1 MSTSNTEP
9 ASSQGASP
17 KPEAAE
23 AAAAAAPA
31 PATAPVKS
39 PADRPYS
46 PGLEGVIAAETA
58 IGYVDGA
65 NGRLLYRGYPIGQLV
80 EKGTYGRV
88 AELLWTGEWRKTAR
102 LVPAE
107 VPEPVIC
114 VLRELPEHTHPMDA
128 LRTAV
133 SVWGAWRQPH
143 WPPTVAQAREITSFA
158 PSALAA
164 FHRLRQGLEPVK
176 PNQKLSLAGGFL
188 QQLTGKDPDPAA
200 ARALDAY
207 FIVGAEHGLN
217 ASTFTCR
224 VIISTRSDLASAVC
238 GAIGCLKG
246 PLHGGAPAEVV
257 SQLHEIGSPERAEK
271 WVREAIAR
279 GDKIMGFG
287 HRVYRAYDPRAA
299 ALRKVAEGMSDMAA
313 WLDTAVKVEDVVL
326 RIFGELKPDRVIKTN
341 VEYYAAA
348 VLQGVGLEP
357 DLFPPTFALAR
368 MAGWSAHAIEQASA
382 DKLIRPD
389 ARYVG
394 SPETDVP
401 AFHS

>member
-1 MSTSNTEP
+1 MTTTSDNATAVTAEAPEAAPEASPTP
-9 ASSQGASP
+9 AEAPAP
-17 KPEAAE
+17 KPE
-23 AAAAAAPA
+23 
-31 PATAPVKS
+31 
-39 PADRPYS
+39 RPYS

-58 IGYVDGA
+58 VGFVDGA

-88 AELLWTGEWRKTAR
+88 AELLWTGEWRKSAR
-102 LVPAE
+102 LVPAP
-107 VPEPVIC
+107 VPEPVMC
-114 VLRELPEHTHPMDA
+114 ALYELPSHTHPMDA

-133 SVWGAWRQPH
+133 SVWGAWRRPH
-143 WPPTVAQAREITSFA
+143 WPPTVDQAREVTAFA

-164 FHRLRQGLEPVK
+164 FHRLRNGLEPVK
-176 PNQKLSLAGGFL
+176 PNPKLSLAGGFL
-188 QQLTGKDPDPAA
+188 QQLTGKDPTPAD

-224 VIISTRSDLASAVC
+224 VIISTRSDLASAIC
-238 GAIGCLKG
+238 GAIGALKG

-257 SQLHEIGSPERAEK
+257 SQLHEIGSPDRAEK

-326 RIFGELKPDRVIKTN
+326 RVFGELKPDRVIKTN

-348 VLQGVGLEP
+348 VLQGVGLP
-357 DLFPPTFALAR
+357 TDLFPPTFALAR

-394 SPETDVP
+394 PAEMDVP
-401 AFHS
+401 ALGR

>member
-1 MSTSNTEP
+1 MATSHNSAGP
-9 ASSQGASP
+9 SNDSP
-17 KPEAAE
+17 TAAP
-23 AAAAAAPA
+23 AAAPA
-31 PATAPVKS
+31 PA
-39 PADRPYS
+39 PAEPAKVERPYS
-46 PGLEGVIAAETA
+46 PGLAGVIAAETA
-58 IGYVDGA
+58 LGYVDGA
-65 NGRLLYRGYPIGQLV
+65 KGRLLYRGYPIGQLV
-80 EKGTYGRV
+80 EKGTFGAV

-102 LVPAE
+102 LVPGE
-107 VPEPVIC
+107 VPEPVMC
-114 VLRELPEHTHPMDA
+114 ALHDLPSHTHPMDA

-133 SVWGAWRQPH
+133 SVWGAWRRPH
-143 WPPTVAQAREITSFA
+143 WPPTVDQARELTAFA

-164 FHRLRQGLEPVK
+164 FHRMRQGLEPVK

-188 QQLTGKDPDPAA
+188 QQLNGKDPDPAA

-207 FIVGAEHGLN
+207 FMIGAEHGLN

-224 VIISTRSDLASAVC
+224 VIISTRSDIASAVC
-238 GAIGCLKG
+238 GAIGALKG

-279 GDKIMGFG
+279 GDRIMGFG

-299 ALRKVAEGMSDMAA
+299 ALRKVAEGMSGMAD

-326 RIFGELKPDRVIKTN
+326 RVLGELKPDRVIKTN

-348 VLQGVGLEP
+348 VLQGVGLPP
-357 DLFPPTFALAR
+357 DLFPPSFALAR
-368 MAGWSAHAIEQASA
+368 TAGWTAHAIEQASA

-394 SPETDVP
+394 PAEMDVP
-401 AFHS
+401 TLHR

>member
-1 MSTSNTEP
+1 
-9 ASSQGASP
+9 
-17 KPEAAE
+17 
-23 AAAAAAPA
+23 
-31 PATAPVKS
+31 
-39 PADRPYS
+39 
-46 PGLEGVIAAETA
+46 
-58 IGYVDGA
+58 VDGA

-88 AELLWTGEWRKTAR
+88 AELLWTGEWRKSAK
-102 LVPAE
+102 LVPAP
-107 VPEPVIC
+107 VPDPVMC
-114 VLRELPEHTHPMDA
+114 ALHELPRHTHPMDA

-133 SVWGAWRQPH
+133 SVWGAWRRPH
-143 WPPTVAQAREITSFA
+143 WPPTVDQARELTAFA

-164 FHRLRQGLEPVK
+164 FHRLRQGLDPVA

-188 QQLTGKDPDPAA
+188 QQLTGVDPDPAN

-224 VIISTRSDLASAVC
+224 VIISTRSDLASAIC
-238 GAIGCLKG
+238 GAIGALKG

-257 SQLHEIGSPERAEK
+257 SQLHEIGSPDHAER
-271 WVREAIAR
+271 WVREAIER
-279 GDKIMGFG
+279 GDRIMGFG

-299 ALRKVAEGMSDMAA
+299 ALRKVAEGMSDMAE
-313 WLDTAVKVEDVVL
+313 WLDVAVKVEDVVL
-326 RIFGELKPDRVIKTN
+326 RVFGELKPDRVIKTN

-348 VLQGVGLEP
+348 VLQGVGLPP

-368 MAGWSAHAIEQASA
+368 MAGWGAHAIEQASA

-394 SPETDVP
+394 PAEMDVP
-401 AFHS
+401 ALGH